1 MKFRAGE
8 LEFNATVADGSQAP
22 SPQTGNILRS
32 LTIQFRAQKIAMH
45 EQALVEAQQRE
56 LGGVFSLD
64 DSGEPETEWRVR
76 QSSSTYIGTE
86 PYGINH
92 HVWQL
97 DQVERLACTR
107 LLVGPVTLEPYDY
120 TERVADD
127 GTIRLAAR
135 GLVSESDLDG
145 LSRVPDVADVVRVGM
160 SEVPRRMVVEGYVW
174 GAAPAGPAVAIVCA
188 DVREPRVTLDGVQAW
203 PRDDALQD
211 LIGVLQEKR
220 VFDDHDLETL
230 TERIRQ
236 RRHAARRIENLDA
249 WKL

>member
-22 SPQTGNILRS
+22 SPQTGNMLRS
-32 LTIQFRAQKIAMH
+32 LTIQFRAQKLAMH
-45 EQALVEAQQRE
+45 EQALAAAQQRE

-64 DSGEPETEWRVR
+64 DDGEPETEWRIS
-76 QSSSTYIGTE
+76 QSSSTYIGSE

-107 LLVGPVTLEPYDY
+107 LLVGSVTLEPYDY
-120 TERVADD
+120 TEQVADD

-135 GLVSESDLDG
+135 ALVSESDLDG
-145 LSRVPDVADVVRVGM
+145 LSRMPEVAEIVREGM
-160 SEVPRRMVVEGYVW
+160 SDVPRRMVVEGYVW
-174 GAAPAGPAVAIVCA
+174 GAAAAGLAVAIVCA
-188 DVREPRVTLDGVQAW
+188 DVREPRVTLDGVHAW
-203 PRDDALQD
+203 PRDDVVLD

-220 VFDDHDLETL
+220 VFDEHDIETL
-230 TERIRQ
+230 TGRIRG
-236 RRHAARRIENLDA
+236 RRHAARRVENPDA